1 MYARGDI
8 SVRSVGKPSLHLI
21 QNWRIA
27 VTHAEK
33 VKKIAKILKKN
44 FPDIDTARTIHI
56 SFTIIEAL
64 EEPASKVEIKP
75 V

>member
-1 MYARGDI
+1 M
-8 SVRSVGKPSLHLI
+8 
-21 QNWRIA
+21 
-27 VTHAEK
+27 THAEK